1 MELRIVSVPWK
12 IWWNLFSA
20 VILVL
25 QFKRSFGE
33 LRLGGGSTAREGRL
47 EVAYENNIQP
57 GKWASVCGD
66 GWTNEDAIVACNE
79 AGFPGPAVAI
89 RHAKEKY
96 GESYL
101 NVMLTNVNCNPEAPS
116 LLECR
121 NTSADARPC
130 RTGREA
136 GAICQMPGYEGCY
149 KMVEVSLKSDAFMI
163 SKNMT
168 LDTCMGFCMN
178 RTIRFSGVSVD
189 HCHCWNYMPNTTTEL
204 MAVAHHHCI
213 QHCPANPLQ
222 VCGGTKG
229 VLKTFAVYDTFV
241 GFCNDPGDIMNG
253 FRDSDWFQ
261 FGSLVTFQ
269 CDEGYVLEGSHNLTC
284 IESGPGYDWNDASP
298 ICARLIVTTPP
309 PTMLTGEGGI
319 LTDLNGEQK
328 LEVLYV
334 GIVGGSVG
342 LLLLIVIIAFAIACC
357 KSRKKKVKTLINEDD
372 EEAQMSRLSKKK
384 RKKSKKT
391 KKVKKKHKERDIDE
405 KDKDELE
412 LEIDS
417 EDDGDN
423 ADEPD
428 KDDYDEEESNVN
440 ENKANAKLDVG
451 PIATADLSYYQTEQ
465 DQTSK
470 NKNKPLPSA
479 RGQGRPTSS
488 SKPAKFNFIETD
500 QRKNS
505 KRSRGGMMKNVL
517 FVKGKGDNASDVLLT
532 DPY

>member
-1 MELRIVSVPWK
+1 MELRIASERWK
-12 IWWNLFSA
+12 IWWNLFSV
-20 VILVL
+20 VIVVL
-25 QFKRSFGE
+25 QIECSFGE
-33 LRLGGGSTAREGRL
+33 LRLGGGRTPREGRL

-79 AGFPGPAVAI
+79 AGFPGPAVAV
-89 RHAKEKY
+89 RHARERY

-101 NVMLTNVNCNPEAPS
+101 NIMLTNVDCKPEVPN
-116 LLECR
+116 LMHCR
-121 NTSADARPC
+121 NTTADVRPC

-136 GAICQMPGYEGCY
+136 GAICQPPSFQGCF
-149 KMVEVSLKSDAFMI
+149 KTVESTIQSDAVMI
-163 SKNMT
+163 NRNMT
-168 LDTCMGFCMN
+168 VDSCMAYCMN
-178 RTIRFSGVSVD
+178 RTMRFSGVSVD
-189 HCHCWNYMPNTTTEL
+189 HCSCWNFMPNTTTEL
-204 MAVAHHHCI
+204 FSVEPHHCL

-222 VCGGTKG
+222 VCGGVSG
-229 VLKTFAVYDTFV
+229 IMKTFVIYDTYV

-253 FRDSDWFQ
+253 YRDSDWFQ
-261 FGSLVTFQ
+261 FGATVNFQ
-269 CDEGYVLEGSHNLTC
+269 CEEGYEIQGSENLTC

-298 ICARLIVTTPP
+298 ICTRIIITTQP
-309 PTMLTGEGGI
+309 PTYETEGGGI

-334 GIVGGSVG
+334 GVVGGGVG
-342 LLLLIVIIAFAIACC
+342 LLLLIVVIAFAVACC
-357 KSRKKKVKTLINEDD
+357 KSRKKTVKTLINEDD
-372 EEAQMSRLSKKK
+372 EEAQVGRLKKKK

-391 KKVKKKHKERDIDE
+391 KKVKKKNREQDIDE

-412 LEIDS
+412 LEIDT
-417 EDDGDN
+417 EDDVDKEDQLEK
-423 ADEPD
+423 DE
-428 KDDYDEEESNVN
+428 YDEEEATSN

-465 DQTSK
+465 DQSGK

-505 KRSRGGMMKNVL
+505 KRSRGGLMKNVL
-517 FVKGKGDNASDVLLT
+517 FVKGNGDNASDILLK
-532 DPY
+532 DP